1 MEHSGVN
8 PKDVGHSGGKYPPGS
23 ILDRLNGQLPCY
35 ITYTSDK
42 TAEIIRDNLHKSPMY
57 SGEIEGIGPRY
68 CPSIEDK
75 IVRFADKESHQIF
88 LEPEGIGTDEI
99 YVNGFS
105 TCLPFEVQYEM
116 VRTIKGC
123 ENAEILRPAYAVEY
137 DFAFPTQLKN
147 TLETKPCENL
157 FLAGQI
163 NGTSG
168 YEEAGAQ
175 GLIAGI
181 NAALKVQNKKGLVLR
196 RDQAYIGVLIDDLI
210 TKGTAEP
217 YRMFTSRAEYRILLR
232 QDNADIRLTQKGFD
246 LGLATSDMLKRVREK
261 EGNTKNLV
269 SFLKKTSTSPE
280 EINKTLIN
288 KSSSEIP
295 QKMKIDKVLSRPKIN
310 IKDFISTNEK
320 LRAYIAKEEIK
331 DDALEQAEIEIKYL
345 GYITREK
352 EVAQKLN
359 RLEGVK
365 IPEDIDYSTFSS
377 LSNESKEKLTSIK
390 PKSLGQAARISGIK
404 PSDVSILMVYLG
416 R

>member
-1 MEHSGVN
+1 M
-8 PKDVGHSGGKYPPGS
+8 
-23 ILDRLNGQLPCY
+23 
-35 ITYTSDK
+35 
-42 TAEIIRDNLHKSPMY
+42 
-57 SGEIEGIGPRY
+57 
-68 CPSIEDK
+68 
-75 IVRFADKESHQIF
+75 
-88 LEPEGIGTDEI
+88 
-99 YVNGFS
+99 
-105 TCLPFEVQYEM
+105 
-116 VRTIKGC
+116 
-123 ENAEILRPAYAVEY
+123 
-137 DFAFPTQLKN
+137 
-147 TLETKPCENL
+147 
-157 FLAGQI
+157 
-163 NGTSG
+163 
-168 YEEAGAQ
+168 
-175 GLIAGI
+175 
-181 NAALKVQNKKGLVLR
+181 
-196 RDQAYIGVLIDDLI
+196 LIDDLV
-210 TKGTAEP
+210 TKGTKEP

-246 LGLATSDMLKRVREK
+246 LGLATSDMLKRVRVK
-261 EGNTKNLV
+261 ESKTKNLV

-320 LRAYIAKEEIK
+320 LRAYIAKEKIK